1 MLSYNISSLLH
12 LIYIYM
18 LGHFSI
24 HILGLPQPPLKPT
37 LMELTNNTLS
47 LRVRSLFPGSESVIF
62 TVTPLLITATSDTA
76 KDEIRKDIPSYHSGV
91 EVEVIIHD
99 LNVGSTYRF
108 RVNISNKFGNST
120 VLSDEIIVL
129 GKISRNSYF

>member
-1 MLSYNISSLLH
+1 
-12 LIYIYM
+12 M
-18 LGHFSI
+18 LGFSI
-24 HILGLPQPPLKPT
+24 NILGLPQPPLKPT
-37 LMELTNNTLS
+37 LMELTNNTVS

-76 KDEIRKDIPSYHSGV
+76 KDEIRKDIPSYRSGV
-91 EVEVIIHD
+91 EVEVIICD

-120 VLSDEIIVL
+120 VLSDEIIIL